1 MVPMAHANDGGGSI
15 RIPASNCGL
24 VGLKP
29 SRGRTSFGPD
39 LGDGLGGLACEG
51 VVSRSVRDTAAVLD
65 AISGAMPGDPYTAPP
80 PAQRYA
86 DVIRSRPPRLRIG
99 LADTCFAT
107 RAAAHPENVQ
117 AAQSAAS
124 LLRELG
130 HDVREGHPDALDDP
144 EASQHFSVYY
154 AVYTARVL
162 DALGTFLGRPIGEDD
177 VDPLNWG
184 LAGLGHMCTAPQFL
198 ASVDW
203 VHGFTRRVAAW
214 WSEGYDLLLT
224 PTLPAPPPLLGHFK
238 PSKDDMLDVGM
249 RAATFAGFT
258 SPFNLTG
265 QPGISLPLHW
275 TADGLPVGVQ
285 IVGAYGRED
294 LLLQIAAEVEA
305 ARPWIDRR
313 PAVSA

>member
-1 MVPMAHANDGGGSI
+1 MAHANDGGGSI

-51 VVSRSVRDTAAVLD
+51 VVSRSVRDTAAALD
-65 AISGAMPGDPYTAPP
+65 AIAGAMPGDPYTAPP
-80 PAQRYA
+80 PGRRYVETIA
-86 DVIRSRPPRLRIG
+86 SRPARLRIG
-99 LADTCFAT
+99 MADACFAT
-107 RAAAHPENVQ
+107 RASIDPENARAV
-117 AAQSAAS
+117 AAAS
-124 LLRELG
+124 SLLGELG
-130 HDVREGHPDALDDP
+130 HDVRPAYPEALDDT

-162 DALGTFLGRPIGEDD
+162 DALASLIGRPIGEDD

-184 LAGLGHMCTAPQFL
+184 LAGLGRMCTAPQFL

-203 VHGFTRRVAAW
+203 VHAFTRRVAAW
-214 WSEGYDLLLT
+214 WSEGHDLLLT
-224 PTLPAPPPLLGHFK
+224 PTLPAPPPPLGHFRPTK
-238 PSKDDMLDVGM
+238 EDMLEIGM

-265 QPGISLPLHW
+265 QPAISLPLHW
-275 TADGLPVGVQ
+275 TADRLPVGVQ
-285 IVGAYGRED
+285 LVAAYGRED
-294 LLLQIAAEVEA
+294 LLLQVAAEIEA
-305 ARPWIDRR
+305 ARPWADRR
-313 PAVSA
+313 PPVAA